1 VDRHTARNQIKRHA
15 ALLSLLHANQ
25 ITDLI
30 VMGAVTGFCVNST
43 VRMGADAGLKMTLLE
58 DAVIGFELEQRK
70 VSAETIHLVTL
81 ALLEADFAR
90 IIASD
95 GLNIV

>member
-1 VDRHTARNQIKRHA
+1 
-15 ALLSLLHANQ
+15 
-25 ITDLI
+25 
-30 VMGAVTGFCVNST
+30 
-43 VRMGADAGLKMTLLE
+43 MGADAGLKMTLLE